1 MAKRNAQGSGSI
13 RERKPG
19 LWRGSGITL
28 SQAFVQWQHKLIL
41 VVGQHSLHLLFCF
54 PLMFRRACRSA

>member
-19 LWRGSGITL
+19 LWEARYTL
-28 SQAFVQWQHKLIL
+28 SL
-41 VVGQHSLHLLFCF
+41 
-54 PLMFRRACRSA
+54 RAMAA

>member
-19 LWRGSGITL
+19 LWEARYTL

-41 VVGQHSLHLLFCF
+41 VVGQHHFICSFVFL
-54 PLMFRRACRSA
+54 

>member
-19 LWRGSGITL
+19 LWEARYTL
-28 SQAFVQWQHKLIL
+28 GQAFVQWQHKLIL
-41 VVGQHSLHLLFCF
+41 VVGSIISSALCF